1 MAVVINCTDEKGVVV
16 CEHQQ
21 HFSGH
26 SIRSVALA
34 AVGQHFFFWI
44 VSNGSSSPPSLFLP
58 VSLLSLEDERH
69 SHSAK
74 WISPTC
80 PYFNRIS
87 FIHFFWMG
95 RYASVRHWFFFFFFF
110 LSFRLSL
117 LSLAFFIAS
126 CKREKRKKKNW
137 KQIVHSSWNWVE
149 WAWNRCINLSDYRH
163 LVYFMLLQ
171 LYWRRQHPINTK
183 FQWYREY
190 AS

>member
-87 FIHFFWMG
+87 FIHFFWKG
-95 RYASVRHWFFFFFFF
+95 RHAIVRHRFSFISFVVVVVTCEYFFGTGNEKTKASSLF
-110 LSFRLSL
+110 LLKLNWMGVKSAYKSFKLWPSCFYVTLISL
-117 LSLAFFIAS
+117 
-126 CKREKRKKKNW
+126 
-137 KQIVHSSWNWVE
+137 
-149 WAWNRCINLSDYRH
+149 
-163 LVYFMLLQ
+163 
-171 LYWRRQHPINTK
+171 T
-183 FQWYREY
+183 
-190 AS
+190 

>member
-95 RYASVRHWFFFFFFF
+95 RYASVRHWVFFFFFF
-110 LSFRLSL
+110 LSFHLSL

-126 CKREKRKKKNW
+126 CRKEKRKEKLKAN
-137 KQIVHSSWNWVE
+137 SSFQLK
-149 WAWNRCINLSDYRH
+149 LSRMGVKSMYKSFRLSASCLFH
-163 LVYFMLLQ
+163 ATSTLL
-171 LYWRRQHPINTK
+171 
-183 FQWYREY
+183 
-190 AS
+190 A